1 MMGIGFPELMIILV
15 IIMIIFGAGKL
26 PEIGN
31 AFGRSIKNFKSS
43 MKEAQEEESG
53 EQVAQ
58 AEGGESA
65 ELPNPEN
72 APATTEEE
80 VTAQL
85 GGSHPKAASPS
96 PGTTQSTSKPASKP
110 APQQPAAQGKTA
122 QAKTAQAKT
131 AQAKTAQGK
140 PKAKGERVKSEEEK
154 MIEDAIKE
162 LKDKR
167 IGTIRT
173 PHDGLVQQNDVFTES
188 VKRNPWGS
196 GRGKGVR
203 RDVM

>member
-26 PEIGN
+26 PEIGS

-43 MKEAQEEESG
+43 MKEAQEESADE
-53 EQVAQ
+53 VAQ

-65 ELPNPEN
+65 ELPDSEN

-96 PGTTQSTSKPASKP
+96 PSTTQSTSKPATGTSKP
-110 APQQPAAQGKTA
+110 APQQPAAQ
-122 QAKTAQAKT
+122 
-131 AQAKTAQGK
+131 AKTAQGK
-140 PKAKGERVKSEEEK
+140 PKPKGERVKSEEEK

-196 GRGKGVR
+196 KTDRGVR
-203 RDVM
+203 RDVI